1 MNPRIFAG
9 VAVVILVA
17 VLFVFGFTGTS
28 VISDVGED
36 GFFTSPSDLGQTV
49 SPLEIDL
56 HDFSILEV
64 SEKRAT
70 LQVEFKVTNPNF
82 KSVMLQLI
90 KYSVYHDDELIE
102 VGEIGTR
109 PEGGITS
116 PNYFIILNER
126 PLIVGEKFTIKNTGN
141 TPELWQALNNDEL
154 NWRVTA
160 EIFYNLSSL
169 TSGQEN
175 TSTFDFSKQ
184 D

>member
-1 MNPRIFAG
+1 MNPRIFVG
-9 VAVVILVA
+9 VAVVALVA
-17 VLFVFGFTGTS
+17 VLFLFGFTGTS
-28 VISDVGED
+28 VISDVSED

-49 SPLEIDL
+49 LPLEIDL
-56 HDFSILEV
+56 HDLSILEV

-70 LQVEFKVTNPNF
+70 LKVEFKVTNPNF

-90 KYSVYHDDELIE
+90 KYSIYHDDELIE

-116 PNYFIILNER
+116 PTYFIILNER
-126 PLIVGEKFTIKNTGN
+126 PSIIGEKFTIKNTGN
-141 TPELWQALNNDEL
+141 TPELWQVLNNDEL

-184 D
+184 G

>member
-1 MNPRIFAG
+1 MNPRIFVG
-9 VAVVILVA
+9 VAVVALVA
-17 VLFVFGFTGTS
+17 VLFLFGFTGTS
-28 VISDVGED
+28 VISDVSED
-36 GFFTSPSDLGQTV
+36 EFFTSPSDLGQTV
-49 SPLEIDL
+49 LPLEIDL
-56 HDFSILEV
+56 HDLSILEV

-90 KYSVYHDDELIE
+90 KYSIYHDDELIE

-141 TPELWQALNNDEL
+141 TPELWQVLNNDEL

>member
-1 MNPRIFAG
+1 MNPRIFVG
-9 VAVVILVA
+9 VAVVALVA
-17 VLFVFGFTGTS
+17 VLFLFGFSS
-28 VISDVGED
+28 VISDVSED
-36 GFFTSPSDLGQTV
+36 EFFTSPSDLGQTV
-49 SPLEIDL
+49 LPLEIDL
-56 HDFSILEV
+56 HDLSILEV

-90 KYSVYHDDELIE
+90 KYSIYHDDELIE

-126 PLIVGEKFTIKNTGN
+126 PLIVGEKFSIKNTGN
-141 TPELWQALNNDEL
+141 TPELWQVLNNDEL
-154 NWRVTA
+154 NWRVNA
-160 EIFYNLSSL
+160 EIFFNLSSL

-175 TSTFDFSKQ
+175 TLIFDFSKQ
-184 D
+184 G

>member
-1 MNPRIFAG
+1 MNPRIFVG
-9 VAVVILVA
+9 VAVVALVA
-17 VLFVFGFTGTS
+17 VLFLFGFTGTS
-28 VISDVGED
+28 VISDVSED

-126 PLIVGEKFTIKNTGN
+126 PLIVGEKFSIKNTGN
-141 TPELWQALNNDEL
+141 TPELWQVLNNDEL

-184 D
+184 G

>member
-1 MNPRIFAG
+1 MNPRIFVG
-9 VAVVILVA
+9 VAVVALVA
-17 VLFVFGFTGTS
+17 MMVLFGFSS

-36 GFFTSPSDLGQTV
+36 GFLTSPSDLGQTV

-70 LQVEFKVTNPNF
+70 LKVEFKVTNPNF

-109 PEGGITS
+109 PEGGISS

-126 PLIVGEKFTIKNTGN
+126 PLLVGEKFTIKNTGN

>member
-1 MNPRIFAG
+1 M
-9 VAVVILVA
+9 
-17 VLFVFGFTGTS
+17 
-28 VISDVGED
+28 
-36 GFFTSPSDLGQTV
+36 
-49 SPLEIDL
+49 
-56 HDFSILEV
+56 
-64 SEKRAT
+64 
-70 LQVEFKVTNPNF
+70 
-82 KSVMLQLI
+82 
-90 KYSVYHDDELIE
+90 
-102 VGEIGTR
+102 GEIGTR

>member
-1 MNPRIFAG
+1 MNPRIFVG

-17 VLFVFGFTGTS
+17 VLFVFAFTGNS

-36 GFFTSPSDLGQTV
+36 GFFASPSDQGQTV
-49 SPLEIDL
+49 LPLDIDL
-56 HDFSILEV
+56 HDLSILEV
-64 SEKRAT
+64 TEKQAT
-70 LQVEFKVTNPNF
+70 LNVVFKVSNPNF

-90 KYSVYHDDELIE
+90 KYSVYHDDELIV

-109 PEGGITS
+109 PEGGVTS

-126 PLIVGEKFTIKNTGN
+126 PSIIGEKFTIKNTGN
-141 TPELWQALNNDEL
+141 TPELWQTLNNDEL
-154 NWRVTA
+154 NWRVNA
-160 EIFYNLSSL
+160 EIFFNLSSL

-175 TSTFDFSKQ
+175 TLTLDFSKQ

>member
-1 MNPRIFAG
+1 MNPRIFVG

-90 KYSVYHDDELIE
+90 KYSIYHDDELIE